1 MPPSRYTAG
10 VDSDAA
16 ILAYV
21 RRARW
26 RAAATS
32 GFATALSLA
41 VLAVVAYLVAL
52 LLLPGAQAP
61 IGPWLIA
68 LSLGALVTIGTVVAM
83 WRQRVRIADL
93 DARAGLAEG
102 LATYWQHR
110 RGEGTA
116 MRAWL
121 AREVAA
127 RLRQLPLARAVGAS
141 GRRALRRLAYLVPLL
156 LALLLLLLVWPFG
169 LRTGERLGTQ
179 APTPSAGA
187 GDGPG
192 DATPPPQSAGA
203 DKPTPSPEA
212 GAPPP
217 REEDTP
223 GDGPAV
229 PTRPLHLP
237 VREEFVVPAFLGE
250 GPTTRG
256 QGREVTEEVTPPS
269 TGNVGT
275 PGGAD
280 TPEAPAVTFERAR
293 ERALRARHVPAEERR
308 IVERYFRALAEGGK

>member
-1 MPPSRYTAG
+1 M
-10 VDSDAA
+10 DSDAA

-32 GFATALSLA
+32 GLATALSLA
-41 VLAVVAYLVAL
+41 VLAIVTYLVAR
-52 LLLPGAQAP
+52 LLLPHGQPP
-61 IGPWLIA
+61 IAPWLIA
-68 LSLGALVTIGTVVAM
+68 LSLGALVAIGSAAAM

-93 DARAGLAEG
+93 DVRAGLAEG
-102 LATYWQHR
+102 LTTYWQHR

-127 RLRQLPLARAVGAS
+127 RLRQLPLARAVGAT

-156 LALLLLLLVWPFG
+156 IALLLLLLVWPFG
-169 LRTGERLGTQ
+169 LRSGDRLGTQ
-179 APTPSAGA
+179 APSPAAGA

-192 DATPPPQSAGA
+192 DSTPPPPVGA
-203 DKPTPSPEA
+203 EKPTPSPES

-217 REEDTP
+217 RDDDAP

-250 GPTTRG
+250 GPTTKG
-256 QGREVTEEVTPPS
+256 QGHEVTEEVTPPS
-269 TGNVGT
+269 AGKVGT
-275 PGGAD
+275 TGGAD
-280 TPEAPAVTFERAR
+280 TQEAPAVTFQRAM
-293 ERALRARHVPAEERR
+293 ERALRARHVPAAERR
-308 IVERYFRALAEGGK
+308 MVERYFRALAEGGK